1 LLIPIGQDYQQIG
14 GPVIVFGGA
23 VLPCEAIKID

>member
-1 LLIPIGQDYQQIG
+1 LLIPIEQAYQQIG

-23 VLPCEAIKID
+23 VPPCEAVKID